1 MSYAIAHPVAAR
13 RGGVAFGALRTLL
26 LSLLMLVSHGVWA
39 EPAAATQDL
48 ALAKQNFTLLK
59 QNYQIAKTQLQLG
72 QPTAATVSFSMA
84 RAQAVQM
91 SSNLTATLFENQD
104 SLQRGLYRDGVSQ
117 QRAVQHNDVA
127 KSQSQL
133 LQTKLLIL
141 SLQPT
146 SQIDLILADQTIARL
161 TSELLQLEQAMIAAQ
176 Q

>member
-104 SLQRGLYRDGVSQ
+104 SLQRGL
-117 QRAVQHNDVA
+117 
-127 KSQSQL
+127 
-133 LQTKLLIL
+133 
-141 SLQPT
+141 
-146 SQIDLILADQTIARL
+146 
-161 TSELLQLEQAMIAAQ
+161 
-176 Q
+176 